1 MNEMELFDL
10 LRYGER
16 ITLECKEARNALP
29 KAFWETYS
37 SFANT
42 IGGTVLLGIKENFEE
57 ADFEHRFTV
66 QGVAAPHKIITD
78 LWNTINSDK
87 VSSNILTDSNV
98 YTIKVNGLDI
108 VVVEVP
114 QAQYHQ
120 RPVFLNG
127 NPMKGTYKRNHE
139 GDYHA
144 TAEDVKAM
152 LRDAND
158 AGNDGTLLEGYGMDD
173 IDPET
178 LRAYRMEYELRNPDH
193 VFNTLD
199 NKQFLIQL
207 GGYTRDRLTGKEGLT
222 TAGLMMFGKG
232 LPIRER
238 FDNISMDYLDQT
250 NLIGDSRWSDR
261 LTYDG
266 MWENNLYNFM
276 RRVIPKLTSD
286 LKRPFRME
294 GMSRID
300 DTPLHMAIREA
311 FTNLI
316 IHSDY
321 LITGVLKVVK
331 TDYGFVF
338 SNPGNL
344 KLPVQ
349 MIYSGGN
356 SKARNPRIQA
366 MLRMIGLGDNI
377 GSGFPKILS
386 VWKDEKWRKPDLSEN
401 IDLHIVELKLWMIS
415 LMPKECSDALHHF
428 GADYSTLSSN
438 EQIILSTAYLEHEVS
453 NNRLQTILDLHSTD
467 IGKLLYNLVQRGMLI
482 SDSKGR
488 WTTYTI
494 NSAYRVDDTQPQDA
508 DVQNNDNQ
516 KRFNP
521 TDQVIYDYVKANGRI
536 TSIQVMEIT
545 KINTLSGATKA
556 LSRLTKLGLIEK
568 VRDGKMFYYQL
579 TERPSNN

>member
-1 MNEMELFDL
+1 MNEIELFDL

-57 ADFEHRFTV
+57 SDFEHRFTV
-66 QGVAAPHKIITD
+66 QGVVAPHKIITD

-87 VSSNILTDSNV
+87 VSANILTDSNV
-98 YTIKVNGLDI
+98 YTIKVNGQDV

-127 NPMKGTYKRNHE
+127 NPMKGSYKRNHE

-199 NKQFLIQL
+199 NKQFLTQL

-276 RRVIPKLTSD
+276 RRVIPKLISD
-286 LKRPFRME
+286 LKRPFRIE

-311 FTNLI
+311 FTNLV

-386 VWKDEKWRKPDLSEN
+386 VWKDENWRKPDLSETF
-401 IDLHIVELKLWMIS
+401 I
-415 LMPKECSDALHHF
+415 
-428 GADYSTLSSN
+428 LSS
-438 EQIILSTAYLEHEVS
+438 L
-453 NNRLQTILDLHSTD
+453 
-467 IGKLLYNLVQRGMLI
+467 
-482 SDSKGR
+482 
-488 WTTYTI
+488 
-494 NSAYRVDDTQPQDA
+494 NS
-508 DVQNNDNQ
+508 
-516 KRFNP
+516 
-521 TDQVIYDYVKANGRI
+521 G
-536 TSIQVMEIT
+536 
-545 KINTLSGATKA
+545 
-556 LSRLTKLGLIEK
+556 
-568 VRDGKMFYYQL
+568 
-579 TERPSNN
+579 